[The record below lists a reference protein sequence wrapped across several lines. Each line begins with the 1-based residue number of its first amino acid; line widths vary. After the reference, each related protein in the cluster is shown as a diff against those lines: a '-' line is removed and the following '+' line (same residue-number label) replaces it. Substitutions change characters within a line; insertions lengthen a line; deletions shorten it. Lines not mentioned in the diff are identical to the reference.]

1 MHASSFALQVHMQER
16 LQLRAE
22 VSEAVVARAAAEKGM
37 IAAGVTHDR
46 AQATH
51 TAAACHMLFAA
62 ASFGGTRIEEV
73 KTVVLS
79 PDESQSV

>member
-1 MHASSFALQVHMQER
+1 MQER

-46 AQATH
+46 AQATR
-51 TAAACHMLFAA
+51 TAAAAACHMLFAA

>member
-22 VSEAVVARAAAEKGM
+22 VTEAVVARAAAEKGL

-46 AQATH
+46 AQATR
-51 TAAACHMLFAA
+51 TAAAAACHMLFAS
-62 ASFGGTRIEEV
+62 ASF
-73 KTVVLS
+73 
-79 PDESQSV
+79 